1 MKTKAFTVNDDR
13 RSTMNA
19 GWLMVLALS
28 LIIYHLSFSHAVA
41 QTFLDRL
48 QKPAEGQG
56 TITLHQDTALSS
68 LVLDPQSTV
77 KPERRENTQ
86 PPTLNSQ
93 PSTPN
98 SQPSTPPNT
107 STTPNTST
115 PNTSTPNT
123 QPPTPNSGRTRH
135 VIQGYRIQAYAGGN
149 SRQDRKNAERT
160 ANNLR
165 TQLPV
170 GVPVSAHFYPPRW
183 ICYVGAYRTREEAQQ
198 MLRTV
203 KNLGYSQA
211 LIVRGKVTVYQ

>member
-1 MKTKAFTVNDDR
+1 MNTNRKKHQFIEEVLRFLPFYLFTFLPFN
-13 RSTMNA
+13 TT
-19 GWLMVLALS
+19 
-28 LIIYHLSFSHAVA
+28 A

-56 TITLHQDTALSS
+56 TITLHQDSALSS

-86 PPTLNSQ
+86 PPT
-93 PSTPN
+93 
-98 SQPSTPPNT
+98 PNT
-107 STTPNTST
+107 STSNTST
-115 PNTSTPNT
+115 PNT
-123 QPPTPNSGRTRH
+123 PTPNSGRTRH

-211 LIVRGKVTVYQ
+211 LIVRGKITVYQ

>member
-1 MKTKAFTVNDDR
+1 MNTNRKKHQFIEEVLRFLPFYLFTFLPFN
-13 RSTMNA
+13 TT
-19 GWLMVLALS
+19 
-28 LIIYHLSFSHAVA
+28 A

-56 TITLHQDTALSS
+56 TITLHQDSALSS

-86 PPTLNSQ
+86 PPT
-93 PSTPN
+93 
-98 SQPSTPPNT
+98 PNT
-107 STTPNTST
+107 STSNTSTPNTPTPNTST
-115 PNTSTPNT
+115 PNTSTTPNT
-123 QPPTPNSGRTRH
+123 PTPNTSTPNSGRTRH

-211 LIVRGKVTVYQ
+211 LIVRGKVTIYQ

>member
-1 MKTKAFTVNDDR
+1 MNTNRKKHRFIKKVLWFLPFYLFTFLPFN
-13 RSTMNA
+13 TT
-19 GWLMVLALS
+19 
-28 LIIYHLSFSHAVA
+28 A

-48 QKPAEGQG
+48 QKPVEGQG

-86 PPTLNSQ
+86 P
-93 PSTPN
+93 STPN
-98 SQPSTPPNT
+98 SQPSTLNPQP

-123 QPPTPNSGRTRH
+123 STTPNTQHPTPNSVRTRH